1 MVHQRTWPIFQKQ
14 QERIKADEN
23 EKKQFFARVRM
34 QGNLERD
41 ALAGAFEGDSV

>member
-1 MVHQRTWPIFQKQ
+1 MVHQRTQPIFQKQ
-14 QERIKADEN
+14 QERIKADK
-23 EKKQFFARVRM
+23 KKQLFARVRM